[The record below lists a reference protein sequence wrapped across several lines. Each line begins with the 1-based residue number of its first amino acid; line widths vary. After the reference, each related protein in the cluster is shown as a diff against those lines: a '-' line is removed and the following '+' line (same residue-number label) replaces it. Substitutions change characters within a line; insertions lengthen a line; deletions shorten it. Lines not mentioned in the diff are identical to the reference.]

1 MEWYCA
7 VFNSDKVSSA
17 IGAQVLYERL
27 CEGDESL
34 VGDIEIIDEFYNELM
49 KKTKAVKCNKCRG
62 YIIISTEFENAE
74 FINAE
79 FINAEFINEVVMKL
93 AKKHG
98 LSFYEPQ
105 NMVYVF

>member
-7 VFNSDKVSSA
+7 VFNSDKVNSA

-34 VGDIEIIDEFYNELM
+34 VGDIEIIDEFCNELM

-74 FINAE
+74 FIN
-79 FINAEFINEVVMKL
+79 EVVMKL

>member
-17 IGAQVLYERL
+17 AGAQILYERL
-27 CEGDESL
+27 CEGDDSL
-34 VGDIEIIDEFYNELM
+34 VGDIDIINNFYEELISR
-49 KKTKAVKCNKCRG
+49 TKRVKSNKCKG
-62 YIIISTEFENAE
+62 YIIMSTDFENAG
-74 FINAE
+74 FINDL
-79 FINAEFINEVVMKL
+79 VKKL

-105 NMVYVF
+105 NMVYQY

>member
-74 FINAE
+74 FIN
-79 FINAEFINEVVMKL
+79 EVVMKL

>member
-1 MEWYCA
+1 MEWYCT

-74 FINAE
+74 FIN
-79 FINAEFINEVVMKL
+79 EVVMKL

>member
-7 VFNSDKVSSA
+7 VFNSDKVNSA

-49 KKTKAVKCNKCRG
+49 KKTKDVKCNKCRG
-62 YIIISTEFENAE
+62 YIIISTEFE
-74 FINAE
+74 
-79 FINAEFINEVVMKL
+79 NAEFINEVVMKL

>member
-62 YIIISTEFENAE
+62 FIISTEFE
-74 FINAE
+74 
-79 FINAEFINEVVMKL
+79 NAEFINEVVMKL

>member
-7 VFNSDKVSSA
+7 VFNSDKVNSE

-74 FINAE
+74 FIN
-79 FINAEFINEVVMKL
+79 EVVMKL

>member
-49 KKTKAVKCNKCRG
+49 KKTKVVKCNKCRG
-62 YIIISTEFENAE
+62 YIIISTEFE
-74 FINAE
+74 
-79 FINAEFINEVVMKL
+79 NAEFINEVVMKL

>member
-7 VFNSDKVSSA
+7 VFNSDKVNSA

-74 FINAE
+74 FIN
-79 FINAEFINEVVMKL
+79 EVVMKL
-93 AKKHG
+93 AKKHS

>member
-34 VGDIEIIDEFYNELM
+34 VGNIEIIDEFYNELM
-49 KKTKAVKCNKCRG
+49 KKTKSVKCNKCRG
-62 YIIISTEFENAE
+62 YIIISTEFE
-74 FINAE
+74 
-79 FINAEFINEVVMKL
+79 NAEFINEVVMKL

>member
-1 MEWYCA
+1 
-7 VFNSDKVSSA
+7 
-17 IGAQVLYERL
+17 
-27 CEGDESL
+27 
-34 VGDIEIIDEFYNELM
+34 M

-62 YIIISTEFENAE
+62 YIIISTEFE
-74 FINAE
+74 
-79 FINAEFINEVVMKL
+79 NAEFINEVVMKL

>member
-7 VFNSDKVSSA
+7 VFNSDKVSSPA
-17 IGAQVLYERL
+17 GAQVLYERL
-27 CEGDESL
+27 CEGDDSL
-34 VGDIEIIDEFYNELM
+34 VGDIDIIDEFYDDLM
-49 KKTKAVKCNKCRG
+49 KKTNLVKCNKCKG
-62 YIIISTEFENAE
+62 YIIMSTDFENAE
-74 FINAE
+74 FINDL
-79 FINAEFINEVVMKL
+79 VKDL

>member
-7 VFNSDKVSSA
+7 VFNSDKVNSA

-74 FINAE
+74 FIN
-79 FINAEFINEVVMKL
+79 EVVMKL

-105 NMVYVF
+105 NMVYQY

>member
-7 VFNSDKVSSA
+7 VFNSDKVNSV

-74 FINAE
+74 FIN
-79 FINAEFINEVVMKL
+79 EVVMKL

>member
-7 VFNSDKVSSA
+7 VFNSDKVNSA

-62 YIIISTEFENAE
+62 YIIISTGFE
-74 FINAE
+74 
-79 FINAEFINEVVMKL
+79 NAEFINEVVMKL

>member
-7 VFNSDKVSSA
+7 VFNSDKVNSA

-74 FINAE
+74 FIN
-79 FINAEFINEVVMKL
+79 EVVMKL
-93 AKKHG
+93 ARKHG

>member
-7 VFNSDKVSSA
+7 VFNSDKVNSA

-74 FINAE
+74 FIN
-79 FINAEFINEVVMKL
+79 EVVMKL

-98 LSFYEPQ
+98 LSLYEPQ

>member
-7 VFNSDKVSSA
+7 VFNSDKVNSA

-74 FINAE
+74 FIN
-79 FINAEFINEVVMKL
+79 EVVMKL
-93 AKKHG
+93 ARKHG

-105 NMVYVF
+105 NMLYVF

>member
-74 FINAE
+74 FING
-79 FINAEFINEVVMKL
+79 FVMKL

-105 NMVYVF
+105 NMVYQY

>member
-27 CEGDESL
+27 CEGDEYL

-74 FINAE
+74 FIN
-79 FINAEFINEVVMKL
+79 EVVMKL

>member
-7 VFNSDKVSSA
+7 VFNSDKVNSA

-34 VGDIEIIDEFYNELM
+34 VGDIEIIDEFYNELI

-62 YIIISTEFENAE
+62 YIIISTEFE
-74 FINAE
+74 
-79 FINAEFINEVVMKL
+79 NAEFINEVVMKL

>member
-7 VFNSDKVSSA
+7 VFNSDKVNSA

-34 VGDIEIIDEFYNELM
+34 VGDIEIIDKFYNELM

-74 FINAE
+74 FIN
-79 FINAEFINEVVMKL
+79 EVVMKL

>member
-34 VGDIEIIDEFYNELM
+34 VGDIEIIDEFYNDLEKIDVPMDKNKGKGFVIIVNCSLSSRQ
-49 KKTKAVKCNKCRG
+49 VK
-62 YIIISTEFENAE
+62 
-74 FINAE
+74 
-79 FINAEFINEVVMKL
+79 
-93 AKKHG
+93 
-98 LSFYEPQ
+98 
-105 NMVYVF
+105 

>member
-34 VGDIEIIDEFYNELM
+34 VGYIEIIDEFYNELM

-74 FINAE
+74 FIN
-79 FINAEFINEVVMKL
+79 EVVMKL

>member
-7 VFNSDKVSSA
+7 VFNSDKVSSVA
-17 IGAQVLYERL
+17 GAQVLYERL
-27 CEGDESL
+27 CEGDDSL
-34 VGDIEIIDEFYNELM
+34 VGDIDIIDEFYEDII
-49 KKTKAVKCNKCRG
+49 KKTNLVKCNKCRG
-62 YIIISTEFENAE
+62 YIIMSTDFENAE
-74 FINAE
+74 FINDL
-79 FINAEFINEVVMKL
+79 VKDL

>member
-7 VFNSDKVSSA
+7 VFNSDKVNSA

-74 FINAE
+74 FIN
-79 FINAEFINEVVMKL
+79 EVVMKL

>member
-1 MEWYCA
+1 MEWYCE
-7 VFNSDKVSSA
+7 VFNSDKVNSA

-74 FINAE
+74 FIN
-79 FINAEFINEVVMKL
+79 EVVMKL